1 MELTDDTWGVGRR
14 VLDLRRRIR
23 KRVMKLNS
31 EADSVDSSR
40 L

>member
-1 MELTDDTWGVGRR
+1 MEPTDDAWGVGRPA
-14 VLDLRRRIR
+14 LDLRRRIR